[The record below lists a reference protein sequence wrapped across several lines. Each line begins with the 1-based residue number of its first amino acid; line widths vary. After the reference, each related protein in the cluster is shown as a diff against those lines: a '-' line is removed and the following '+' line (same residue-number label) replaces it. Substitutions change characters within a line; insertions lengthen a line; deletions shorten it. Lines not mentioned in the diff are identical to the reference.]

1 MSENENET
9 PDLSHEG
16 EIPDER
22 PPAGAADPE
31 IEGTPMGT
39 DPEDEVDPTAQP
51 GIPTEGEPP
60 ASE

>member
-1 MSENENET
+1 MTESEET
-9 PDLSHEG
+9 PNLTDQDPD
-16 EIPDER
+16 IPSER

-31 IEGTPMGT
+31 IEGSPMGT
-39 DPEDEVDPTAQP
+39 DRHDEIDPAAQP